1 MTFNVNAPRG
11 LQRVYNV
18 FGAANTP
25 ESTYPVASGYATA
38 LFKGDPVTLLAD
50 GTIGIGVAG
59 SAIIGVFQGV
69 KYVNASGIPVNAPN
83 WVAST
88 ATFGAV
94 AAQAMVTD
102 DPMAVFTIQETDAAG
117 AAGTPLTLADV
128 NLNAN
133 FRIGTGVAALGLST
147 TSLNNASEAAT
158 ATLNL
163 KILGLDP
170 YNNGLGGNV
179 VGNFANWYVRIN
191 NHITSGGTGTAGV

>member
-25 ESTYPVASGYATA
+25 ESTYPIASGYATA

-69 KYVNASGIPVNAPN
+69 KYTNTAGIPVNSPN
-83 WVAST
+83 WTAST
-88 ATFGAV
+88 ATQGAV

-102 DPMAVFTIQETDAAG
+102 DPMAVFTIQETDASG
-117 AAGTPLTLADV
+117 GAGTPLALADV

-147 TSLNNASEAAT
+147 TSLNNASEATT

-163 KILGLDP
+163 KILGLDNYP
-170 YNNGLGGNV
+170 GNA
-179 VGNFANWYVRIN
+179 VGSYANWYVRIN

>member
-1 MTFNVNAPRG
+1 MTFNVNAARG

-25 ESTYPVASGYATA
+25 ESTYPIASGYNTA
-38 LFKGDPVTLLAD
+38 IFKGDPVTLLAD

-69 KYVNASGIPVNAPN
+69 KYTNASGIPVNAPN

-88 ATFGAV
+88 ATLGAV
-94 AAQAMVTD
+94 AAQALVTD

-117 AAGTPLTLADV
+117 TAAGTPLSLADV

-133 FRIGTGVAALGLST
+133 FRIGAGIAALGLST
-147 TSLNNASEAAT
+147 TSLNNASEATT

-163 KILGLDP
+163 KILGLDNYP
-170 YNNGLGGNV
+170 GNA
-179 VGNFANWYVRIN
+179 VGAFANWYVRIN

>member
-1 MTFNVNAPRG
+1 MTYNVNAARG

-25 ESTYPVASGYATA
+25 DSTYPIASGYATA

-69 KYVNASGIPVNAPN
+69 KYTNSSGIPVNAPN

-88 ATFGAV
+88 ATLGAV
-94 AAQAMVTD
+94 NAQALVTD
-102 DPMAVFTIQETDAAG
+102 DPMAVFTIQETDASG
-117 AAGTPLTLADV
+117 NAGTALALADV

-133 FRIGTGVAALGLST
+133 FRVGSGVTALGLST
-147 TSLNNASEAAT
+147 TSLNNASEATT

-163 KILGLDP
+163 KILGLDTYP
-170 YNNGLGGNV
+170 GNA
-179 VGNFANWYVRIN
+179 VGSFANWFVRIN

>member
-1 MTFNVNAPRG
+1 MTYNVNAPRG

-25 ESTYPVASGYATA
+25 DSTYPIASGYATA
-38 LFKGDPVTLLAD
+38 IFKGDPVTLLAD

-69 KYVNASGIPVNAPN
+69 KYTNTAGIPVNSPN
-83 WVAST
+83 WIAST
-88 ATFGAV
+88 ATLGSV
-94 AAQAMVTD
+94 TAQALVTD
-102 DPMAVFTIQETDAAG
+102 DPMAVFTIQETNAAG
-117 AAGTPLTLADV
+117 AAGTPLALADV

-133 FRIGTGVAALGLST
+133 FLVGSGIAALGLST
-147 TSLNNASEAAT
+147 TSLNNASEATT

-163 KILGLDP
+163 KILGLDNYP
-170 YNNGLGGNV
+170 NNA
-179 VGNFANWYVRIN
+179 VGSFANWFVRIN

>member
-1 MTFNVNAPRG
+1 MTYNVNAPRG

-25 ESTYPVASGYATA
+25 ESVYPIASGYATA

-69 KYVNASGIPVNAPN
+69 KYTNAAGIPVNSPN

-94 AAQAMVTD
+94 AAQALVTD
-102 DPMAVFTIQETDAAG
+102 DPMAVFTIQETDGSG
-117 AAGTPLTLADV
+117 AAGTALALADV

-133 FRIGTGVAALGLST
+133 FRVGTGVAALGLST
-147 TSLNNASEAAT
+147 TSLNNATEATT

-163 KILGLDP
+163 KILGLDNYP
-170 YNNGLGGNV
+170 GNA
-179 VGNFANWYVRIN
+179 VGSFANWYVRIN
-191 NHITSGGTGTAGV
+191 NHITSGGTGTAVV

>member
-1 MTFNVNAPRG
+1 MTYNVNAPRG

-25 ESTYPVASGYATA
+25 DSTYPVASGYATA

-69 KYVNASGIPVNAPN
+69 KYTNSAGIPVNSPN
-83 WVAST
+83 WIAST

-102 DPMAVFTIQETDAAG
+102 DPMAVFTIQETDASG
-117 AAGTPLTLADV
+117 NAGTALALADV

-147 TSLNNASEAAT
+147 TSLNNASEATT

-163 KILGLDP
+163 KILGLDNYP
-170 YNNGLGGNV
+170 NNA
-179 VGNFANWYVRIN
+179 VGSYANWFVRIN

>member
-1 MTFNVNAPRG
+1 MTYNVNAPRG

-25 ESTYPVASGYATA
+25 DTTYPIASGYATA
-38 LFKGDPVTLLAD
+38 IFKGDPVTLLAD

-59 SAIIGVFQGV
+59 AAIIGVFQGV
-69 KYVNASGIPVNAPN
+69 KYTNASGIPVNSPN

-88 ATFGAV
+88 ATLGAV
-94 AAQAMVTD
+94 AAQALVTD
-102 DPMAVFTIQETDAAG
+102 DPMAVFTIQETDASG
-117 AAGTPLTLADV
+117 NAGTALALADV

-133 FRIGTGVAALGLST
+133 FRVGSGIAALGLST
-147 TSLNNASEAAT
+147 TSLNNASEATT

-163 KILGLDP
+163 KILGLDTYP
-170 YNNGLGGNV
+170 NNA
-179 VGNFANWYVRIN
+179 VGSFANWFVRIN